1 MKDEYK
7 VLTERDFKKELQTV
21 YTLTPADLRFML
33 VEGGIKKERIEM
45 AHVCR
50 NGHEW
55 LRVMI
60 HDDDGNGY
68 VSCTFP
74 IDGAKKNE
82 QDA

>member
-33 VEGGIKKERIEM
+33 TACGIKKERIEM

-50 NGHEW
+50 NGHEF
-55 LRVMI
+55 LHVVI
-60 HDDDGNGY
+60 YDDGENRGFTS
-68 VSCTFP
+68 VNFP
-74 IDGAKKNE
+74 ISE
-82 QDA
+82 EEE